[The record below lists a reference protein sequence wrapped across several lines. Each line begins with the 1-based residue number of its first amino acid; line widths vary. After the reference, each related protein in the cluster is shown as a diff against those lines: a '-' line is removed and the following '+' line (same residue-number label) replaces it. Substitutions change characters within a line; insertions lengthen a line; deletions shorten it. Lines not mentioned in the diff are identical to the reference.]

1 MKFGKPETTL
11 TNVITAI
18 NSKIT
23 KLQTV

>member
-1 MKFGKPETTL
+1 MRFGKPETTL